1 MRQLRQSVFFLII
14 GLVVFLN
21 IERFDFGEAN
31 LINIHSF
38 VYVLGS
44 GGVLATILIPA
55 LSRIRFSTFL
65 GIWLGSYL
73 LLKVFIFNDRPMIG
87 GDFTYLFIT
96 GMALLTVIAWLAYR
110 VAGGLQEFVE
120 AVKVVTLAGM
130 DKSIPEINEA
140 KDLIHAEMNR
150 VRRYDRPLSVIVA
163 TMDTRSAQVSLP
175 RLIQEAQRMLSQR
188 FVNARLASIV
198 RDELRRMDIILGDFE
213 RGRVIAICPEV
224 SSQGTSQLIERI
236 RGAVQEELKISVKC
250 GGASF
255 PDGALTFEDLV
266 LQAEEHANRPENEPE
281 RLSASSFNFTGVTN
295 SHGVDGK

>member
-1 MRQLRQSVFFLII
+1 MRQLRQSVFFLVI

-21 IERFDFGEAN
+21 LERFDIGEAN

-55 LSRIRFSTFL
+55 LSQIRFPTFL
-65 GIWLGSYL
+65 GIWLGTYL

-87 GDFTYLFIT
+87 GAFTYLFVT
-96 GMALLTVIAWLAYR
+96 EMALLTALAWLAYR
-110 VAGGLQEFVE
+110 VAEGLQEFVE

-130 DKSIPEINEA
+130 DKSIPEVNEE

-150 VRRYDRPLSVIVA
+150 VRRYGRPLSVIVA
-163 TMDTRSAQVSLP
+163 TMDARSAQVSLP
-175 RLIQEAQRMLSQR
+175 RLIQETQRLLSNR

-198 RDELRRMDIILGDFE
+198 RAELRRMDIILGDYE

-224 SSQGTSQLIERI
+224 NNQGISQLIERI
-236 RGAVQEELKISVKC
+236 RGAVQEELEISVKC

-266 LQAEEHANRPENEPE
+266 LQAEEHANHPNSEPQM
-281 RLSASSFNFTGVTN
+281 LSASSINFSGVTN
-295 SHGVDGK
+295 SQGVDGK